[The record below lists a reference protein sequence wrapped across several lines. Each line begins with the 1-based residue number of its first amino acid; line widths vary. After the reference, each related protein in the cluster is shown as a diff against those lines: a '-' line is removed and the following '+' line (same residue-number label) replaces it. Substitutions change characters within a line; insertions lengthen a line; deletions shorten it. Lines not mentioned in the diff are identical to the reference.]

1 MRVMCFTVAAGLGD
15 TRGSLNT
22 CMMGKKQKHASQAPT
37 VPEPSAGG
45 PRHLGKIP
53 CNPQQKTV
61 MCNRALFL
69 KLGLVK
75 PLSIRMLVL

>member
-1 MRVMCFTVAAGLGD
+1 MFYCGGGFGRH
-15 TRGSLNT
+15 TRFPEH
-22 CMMGKKQKHASQAPT
+22 MHDGKKQKHASQAPT

-53 CNPQQKTV
+53 CNPQKKTV

-75 PLSIRMLVL
+75 PLSIRML